1 MTMSPRRGTPRI
13 LAVARG
19 DEPADLLLRGGQIF
33 SPGTREW
40 LREDLA
46 IVDGVIAG
54 WGPRE
59 AREVVDV
66 SGAALTPGFIDAHM
80 HLESTKLWVDEFA
93 RSVLPHG
100 TTAVAADPHEL
111 ANVFGVRGVSALA
124 QAAAGLPFT
133 FGICASSCVPASP
146 FESPGAEV
154 HAAEV
159 SELLTVPGALGVAEV
174 MNFPGVVAGDAEL
187 LAKIAAAGDR
197 RVDGHAPG
205 LSGPALDAYLAAGV
219 ESDHECTTL
228 AEAEEKRR
236 KGMWIFIRQGSA
248 SKNVV
253 DLIPTVLRHGTDR
266 IALCSDD
273 REPDTILAD
282 GHVNDC
288 VRLAV
293 ACGVRVEDALVL
305 ATANPAQYHNFHH
318 LGWLAPG
325 YQADVLCFDSLD
337 RMQPASVYQAG
348 RLVAVGGRTV
358 PGAVPDRPAP
368 DWMRGSVHL
377 AELPAA
383 SAFAIEPPAGGQARV
398 IGIDPDTLTT
408 RHLVLDVTDP
418 ASAVARIAVAERH
431 LRTGRIGLGY
441 VRGFGLTRGAIAST
455 VAHDAHN
462 CMVVGELGEAG
473 PVEMAVAVARLAELG
488 GGQVAVLNGQVIAE
502 VPLPIGGLMSDKPA
516 AAVAAEVEHLE
527 HIAAAELG
535 VTIGTPFMHLSFLGL
550 SVIPELRITDRG
562 LVDVDRFE
570 LTGVT
575 PG

>member
-1 MTMSPRRGTPRI
+1 MAPRRGTPRI

-19 DEPADLLLRGGQIF
+19 DEPADLLFRGGQVF

-40 LREDLA
+40 LRTDLA
-46 IVDGVIAG
+46 IADGVIAG
-54 WGPRE
+54 WGPRD

-66 SGAALTPGFIDAHM
+66 SGAALTPGFVDAHM

-93 RSVLPHG
+93 RAVLPHG

-111 ANVFGVRGVSALA
+111 ANVFGVPGVAALA

-146 FESPGAEV
+146 FESPGAQV

-159 SELLTVPGALGVAEV
+159 HALLTEHGAIGVAEV

-219 ESDHECTTL
+219 ESDHECTL
-228 AEAEEKRR
+228 LSEAEEKRR
-236 KGMWIFIRQGSA
+236 KGMWIFVRQGSA
-248 SKNVV
+248 SRNLAE
-253 DLIPTVLRHGTDR
+253 LIQTVLRHGTER

-273 REPDTILAD
+273 REPDPILAD

-293 ACGVRVEDALVL
+293 ACGVPVEDALVL
-305 ATANPAQYHNFHH
+305 ATANPAQYHNFQH

-337 RMQPASVYQAG
+337 RMQPARVYQAG
-348 RLVAVGGRTV
+348 RLVAADGQAV
-358 PGAVPDRPAP
+358 PGAVPDVPAP
-368 DWMRGSVHL
+368 DWMRGSVRL
-377 AELPAA
+377 TELPGA
-383 SAFAIEPPAGGQARV
+383 SALALEPPAGGRARV
-398 IGIDPDTLTT
+398 IGIEPDTLTT
-408 RHLVLDVTDP
+408 RHLLLDVTDP
-418 ASAVARIAVAERH
+418 ASGVARIAVAERH
-431 LRTGRIGLGY
+431 LGTGRIGLGY
-441 VRGFGLTRGAIAST
+441 VRGFGLSRGAIAST

-462 CMVVGELGEAG
+462 CMVVGEPG
-473 PVEMAVAVARLAELG
+473 PGGPAEMAAAVARLAELG
-488 GGQVAVLNGQVIAE
+488 GGQVAVLNGRVIAE

-516 AAVAAEVEHLE
+516 ASVAAQVEHLE
-527 HIAAAELG
+527 HVAAAELG
-535 VTIGTPFMHLSFLGL
+535 VSIGAPFMHLSFLGL

-562 LVDVDRFE
+562 LVDVDRFA
-570 LTGVT
+570 LTSVT

>member
-1 MTMSPRRGTPRI
+1 MAPRRGTPRI

-19 DEPADLLLRGGQIF
+19 DEPADLLFRGGQVF

-40 LREDLA
+40 LRTDLA
-46 IVDGVIAG
+46 IADGVIAG
-54 WGPRE
+54 WGPRD

-66 SGAALTPGFIDAHM
+66 SGAALTPGFVDAHM

-93 RSVLPHG
+93 RAVLPHG

-111 ANVFGVRGVSALA
+111 ANVFGVPGVAALA

-146 FESPGAEV
+146 FESPGAQV

-159 SELLTVPGALGVAEV
+159 HALLTEHGAIGVAEV

-219 ESDHECTTL
+219 ESDHECTL
-228 AEAEEKRR
+228 LSEAEEKRR
-236 KGMWIFIRQGSA
+236 KGMWIFVRQGSA
-248 SKNVV
+248 SRNLAE
-253 DLIPTVLRHGTDR
+253 LIQTVLRHGTER

-293 ACGVRVEDALVL
+293 ACGVPVEDALVL
-305 ATANPAQYHNFHH
+305 ATANPAQYHNFQH

-337 RMQPASVYQAG
+337 RMQPARVYQAG
-348 RLVAVGGRTV
+348 RLVAADGQAV
-358 PGAVPDRPAP
+358 PGAVPDVPAP
-368 DWMRGSVHL
+368 DWMRGSVRL
-377 AELPAA
+377 TELPGA
-383 SAFAIEPPAGGQARV
+383 SALALEPPAGGRARV
-398 IGIDPDTLTT
+398 IGIEPDTLTT
-408 RHLVLDVTDP
+408 RHLLLDVTDP
-418 ASAVARIAVAERH
+418 ASGVARIAVAERH
-431 LRTGRIGLGY
+431 LGTGRIGLGY
-441 VRGFGLTRGAIAST
+441 VRGFGLSRGAIAST

-462 CMVVGELGEAG
+462 CMVVGEPG
-473 PVEMAVAVARLAELG
+473 PGGPAEMAAAVARLAELG
-488 GGQVAVLNGQVIAE
+488 GGQVAVLNGRVIAE

-516 AAVAAEVEHLE
+516 ASVAAQVEHLE
-527 HIAAAELG
+527 HVAAAELG
-535 VTIGTPFMHLSFLGL
+535 VSIGAPFMHLSFLGL

-562 LVDVDRFE
+562 LVDVDRFA
-570 LTGVT
+570 LTSVT

>member
-1 MTMSPRRGTPRI
+1 MPPRRGTPRI

-19 DEPADLLLRGGQIF
+19 DEPADLLLRGGRVF

-46 IVDGVIAG
+46 IADGVIAG

-66 SGAALTPGFIDAHM
+66 AGAALTAGFIDAHM
-80 HLESTKLWVDEFA
+80 HLESTSLWVDEFVRA
-93 RSVLPHG
+93 VLPHG

-111 ANVFGVRGVSALA
+111 ANVFGVRGVAALA
-124 QAAAGLPFT
+124 RAAAGLPFT
-133 FGICASSCVPASP
+133 FGVCASSCVPASP

-159 SELLTVPGALGVAEV
+159 RELLDEHGAIGVAEV

-187 LAKIAAAGDR
+187 LDKIAAAGDR

-228 AEAEEKRR
+228 SEAEEKRR
-236 KGMWIFIRQGSA
+236 KGMWILVRQGSA
-248 SKNVV
+248 SKNLA
-253 DLIPTVLRHGTDR
+253 DLIPTVLRHGTER

-293 ACGVRVEDALVL
+293 ACGVPVEAALVL
-305 ATANPAQYHNFHH
+305 ATANPAQYHNFHQ

-337 RMQPASVYQAG
+337 RLEPASVYQAG
-348 RLVAVGGRTV
+348 RLVAAGGQVV
-358 PGAVPDRPAP
+358 PGAVPDAPAP
-368 DWMRGSVHL
+368 EWMRDSVHF
-377 AELPAA
+377 AELPPGG
-383 SAFAIEPPAGGQARV
+383 AFVLEPPAGGRARV
-398 IGIDPDTLTT
+398 IGIAPDTLTT
-408 RHLVLDVTDP
+408 RHLLLDVTDP
-418 ASAVARIAVAERH
+418 AAGIARIAVAERH

-441 VRGFGLTRGAIAST
+441 VQGFGLQRGAIAST

-462 CMVVGELGEAG
+462 CMVVGELGPGG
-473 PVEMAVAVARLAELG
+473 PAEMAVAVARLAELG
-488 GGQVAVLNGQVIAE
+488 GGQVAVLDGRVIAE
-502 VPLPIGGLMSDKPA
+502 VPLPIGGLMSDRP
-516 AAVAAEVEHLE
+516 AAVAAGVEHLE
-527 HIAAAELG
+527 HIAAAQLG
-535 VTIGTPFMHLSFLGL
+535 VSIGTPFMHLSFLGL

-562 LVDVDRFE
+562 LVDVDKFA
-570 LTGVT
+570 LTSV
-575 PG
+575 